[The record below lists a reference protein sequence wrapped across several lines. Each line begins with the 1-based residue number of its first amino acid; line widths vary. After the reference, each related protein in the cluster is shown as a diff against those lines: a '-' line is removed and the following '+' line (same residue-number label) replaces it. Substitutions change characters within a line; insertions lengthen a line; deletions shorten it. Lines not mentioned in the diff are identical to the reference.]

1 MSYNYR
7 AITGST
13 RISNRPAWMIGGS
26 GLGIGGPPAARRAEQ
41 IRAHGRTK
49 HQFSIIKQNTVGG
62 IGGRGPTNSRMFA
75 PTADGV
81 NSIEKLLPR
90 GYTPY
95 FTPFSGPM
103 QVYSNGKDYHV
114 KLYDNKTLRLLLV
127 SSNLYKAIY
136 YNNAPFPT
144 VLQNDSQSFRF
155 FTSNDYNGFIYQYS
169 NNKWQLTGRNSF

>member
-81 NSIEKLLPR
+81 YHGVRGKKIVSTICLDSGGGHVYESATKVYHLNDNTSYPGPDIRVYPRDLPHNRDPFCVGYNQLWVPAMKSSSGFNQEFLGTLLK
-90 GYTPY
+90 
-95 FTPFSGPM
+95 
-103 QVYSNGKDYHV
+103 V
-114 KLYDNKTLRLLLV
+114 
-127 SSNLYKAIY
+127 
-136 YNNAPFPT
+136 
-144 VLQNDSQSFRF
+144 
-155 FTSNDYNGFIYQYS
+155 
-169 NNKWQLTGRNSF
+169 

>member
-13 RISNRPAWMIGGS
+13 KISNRPAWMIGGS

-95 FTPFSGPM
+95 FTLFSGDY
-103 QVYSNGKDYHV
+103 QLYSNGKDYHV
-114 KLYDNKTLRLLLV
+114 KMYNQTYMVKVVPVTGEFYKSNYPYTLP
-127 SSNLYKAIY
+127 NDYKLNY
-136 YNNAPFPT
+136 
-144 VLQNDSQSFRF
+144 RF
-155 FTSNDYNGFIYQYS
+155 FSNINNTYGVIYRYHNSKWGF
-169 NNKWQLTGRNSF
+169 NNFDLLY

>member
-81 NSIEKLLPR
+81 YHGVRGKKIVSNICPGLGWGGGHVYQGAPNHYYVTGNSRHGTEGMRVLR
-90 GYTPY
+90 GRSGLTESLCPTYTQVWISHGGFY
-95 FTPFSGPM
+95 AFLGTPI
-103 QVYSNGKDYHV
+103 KD
-114 KLYDNKTLRLLLV
+114 
-127 SSNLYKAIY
+127 
-136 YNNAPFPT
+136 
-144 VLQNDSQSFRF
+144 
-155 FTSNDYNGFIYQYS
+155 
-169 NNKWQLTGRNSF
+169 